1 MFIRQKPNK
10 SGVISVQII
19 DKSSGKYKVLK
30 TIGSSGDPDR
40 INSLLEKA
48 KVYIAKLTGQTSINL
63 DYHKEKELMD
73 LFFNGIKEIS
83 LVGPDLILGK
93 LFDEIGFDKI
103 EDSLF
108 RDLVITRLCYPVSK
122 LKTTDYLLKHK
133 GITIDVERIYR
144 YLDKLHNKQK
154 EQIQQISYEHT
165 LSLLDNKISVVFY
178 DVTTLYFEIEEPD
191 ALRKTGFSKDGKH
204 QHPQILLGLLVS
216 LDGYPLAYEI
226 FEGNKFEG
234 HTMIPVIESFQA
246 KFKLDKPIIVADAG
260 LLSKRNIAELEEKQ
274 YEYIMGYRIKNEKEA
289 VQRQILALPLQNGQC
304 AEIKRDPRAR
314 LIISYSE
321 ARAGKDAA
329 NRKRGLDKLERA
341 VSTGKLTKKNINNRG
356 YNKYLKLEGTLKVSI
371 DYDKWADDA
380 KWDGLKGYITNTKLS
395 RDDVLEQ
402 YGNLWKIE
410 RAFRISKTDLR
421 IRPVY
426 HRLRR
431 RIEAHICIAFC
442 AYKIY
447 KELERRLKIHWRGLS
462 PEKAIEIANTIYKIT
477 ISAPISGTLESRL
490 HLQNEE
496 QTRLLEIFNS

>member
-10 SGVISVQII
+10 SGVISIQII

-40 INSLLEKA
+40 INSLLEEA
-48 KVYIAKLTGQTSINL
+48 EVYIAKLTGQTSINF

-93 LFDEIGFDKI
+93 LFDEIGFGKI

-191 ALRKTGFSKDGKH
+191 DLRKTGFSKDGKH

-274 YEYIMGYRIKNEKEA
+274 YEYIMGYRIKNEKKA

-321 ARAGKDAA
+321 ARARKDAA

-341 VSTGKLTKKNINNRG
+341 VSTGKLSKKNINNRG

-395 RDDVLEQ
+395 RDNVLEQ

-496 QTRLLEIFNS
+496 QTRLLEIFDF